1 MPGQDEVV
9 DGGADA
15 SMAGGPGVGET
26 ATVAGEL
33 TSVTEHGGGPGD
45 VPARLAQD
53 VPAAEDVPA
62 ADDVPAAEDVGSGRG
77 GQELIELVVSEVRAA
92 VPLRPGQEAGLAV
105 LAEAGEPFRSL
116 HIYIGQPE
124 ARAIQAGQRG
134 ERPSRPGTWDLLLA
148 AVEALGGSLE
158 YAVVDSAEEG
168 RHFYASI
175 WLRSAGGLQRVPCR
189 PSDAVA
195 LVVRASGAALYA
207 TAEVLDSAGRYP

>member
-45 VPARLAQD
+45 VPARLAQ
-53 VPAAEDVPA
+53 
-62 ADDVPAAEDVGSGRG
+62 DVPAAEDVGSGRG